1 MLQVLGPPPSRVRD
15 LNEAKARRKRRAFA
29 IIWSVVMSRLKKT
42 VLVLCV
48 TLISRSAFA
57 FFDPVTIS
65 LATWFTTSIAMPV
78 SYALGCATTYSP
90 PIRLFGTE
98 RAVYGLDWGSLAC
111 HAENVYG
118 MQLSFCGGSFEQSL
132 YGLQLGIIAS
142 GYAQEEI
149 PLGDYHLFNIDH
161 CRMNGIQFGTFA
173 AKTAMANGFQLSA
186 IYNEAQTV
194 NGFQIGLVNETRK
207 LHGLQVGLYNEAK
220 RGLGLQVGLVNFT
233 RSGMSKFF
241 PVLNFVF

>member
-15 LNEAKARRKRRAFA
+15 LKEAKARRKRRAFA
-29 IIWSVVMSRLKKT
+29 IIWSVAMSRMKKLI
-42 VLVLCV
+42 LVLCV

-65 LATWFTTSIAMPV
+65 LATWFTTSIGLPV

-90 PIRLFGTE
+90 PVRLFGTE

-118 MQLSFCGGSFEQSL
+118 MQLSFVGGSVEESL

-142 GYAQEEI
+142 GYAQEEL
-149 PLGDYHLFNIDH
+149 PFDEWHLFNIDH

-173 AKTAMANGFQLSA
+173 AKTATANGFQLSA
-186 IYNEAQTV
+186 VYNEARTV
-194 NGFQIGLVNETRK
+194 NGVQVGLVNTTGK
-207 LHGLQVGLYNEAK
+207 LHGLQVGLYNEAR
-220 RGLGLQVGLVNFT
+220 RGLGIQVGVCNFAH
-233 RSGMSKFF
+233 SDMFGFF

>member
-1 MLQVLGPPPSRVRD
+1 M
-15 LNEAKARRKRRAFA
+15 RKLAF
-29 IIWSVVMSRLKKT
+29 
-42 VLVLCV
+42 VLCV

-65 LATWFTTSIAMPV
+65 LAAWFTTSIAMPV
-78 SYALGCATTYSP
+78 SYALGCAFAYSP
-90 PIRLFGTE
+90 GIRVFGTE

-118 MQLSFCGGSFEQSL
+118 LQMSFVGGSVEESL
-132 YGLQLGIIAS
+132 YGLQLGILAS

-186 IYNEAQTV
+186 VYNEAQTV
-194 NGFQIGLVNETRK
+194 NGFQVGLVNETRK
-207 LHGLQVGLYNEAK
+207 LHGLQVGLCNTAK
-220 RGLGLQVGLVNFT
+220 RGFGLQVGLCNFT
-233 RSGMSKFF
+233 NSGLVKFF

>member
-1 MLQVLGPPPSRVRD
+1 M
-15 LNEAKARRKRRAFA
+15 RK
-29 IIWSVVMSRLKKT
+29 
-42 VLVLCV
+42 LVLILCV
-48 TLISRSAFA
+48 ALISRSAFA
-57 FFDPVTIS
+57 FFDPVTIG
-65 LATWFTTSIAMPV
+65 LASWLTTSIAMPV
-78 SYALGCATTYSP
+78 SYALGCAFAYSP
-90 PIRLFGTE
+90 GIRVFGSE

-118 MQLSFCGGSFEQSL
+118 LQMSFIGGSVEEDL

-161 CRMNGIQFGTFA
+161 CHMNGIQFGTFA

-186 IYNEAQTV
+186 VYNEAQTV
-194 NGFQIGLVNETRK
+194 NGFQVGLVNETRK
-207 LHGLQVGLYNEAK
+207 LHGLQVGLCNTAK
-220 RGLGLQVGLVNFT
+220 RGLGLQVGLCNFT
-233 RSGMSKFF
+233 NSGLVKFF

>member
-1 MLQVLGPPPSRVRD
+1 
-15 LNEAKARRKRRAFA
+15 
-29 IIWSVVMSRLKKT
+29 MSRMKK
-42 VLVLCV
+42 VILVLCV

-65 LATWFTTSIAMPV
+65 LATWFTTSIGLPV
-78 SYALGCATTYSP
+78 SYALGCAFAYSP
-90 PIRLFGTE
+90 GIRVFGTE

-118 MQLSFCGGSFEQSL
+118 MQLSFVGGSVEESL

-142 GYAQEEI
+142 GYAQEEL
-149 PLGDYHLFNIDH
+149 PFDEWHLFNIDH

-173 AKTAMANGFQLSA
+173 AKTATANGFQLSA
-186 IYNEAQTV
+186 VYNEARTV
-194 NGFQIGLVNETRK
+194 NGVQVGLVNTTGK
-207 LHGLQVGLYNEAK
+207 LHGLQVGLYNEAR
-220 RGLGLQVGLVNFT
+220 RGLGIQVGVCNFAH
-233 RSGMSKFF
+233 SGMFGFF

>member
-1 MLQVLGPPPSRVRD
+1 M
-15 LNEAKARRKRRAFA
+15 RK
-29 IIWSVVMSRLKKT
+29 L

-48 TLISRSAFA
+48 ALISRSAFA
-57 FFDPVTIS
+57 FFDPVTIG
-65 LATWFTTSIAMPV
+65 LASWLTTSIAMPV
-78 SYALGCATTYSP
+78 SYALGCAFAYSP
-90 PIRLFGTE
+90 GIRVFGSE

-118 MQLSFCGGSFEQSL
+118 LQMSFIGGSVEEDL

-142 GYAQEEI
+142 GYAQEEL
-149 PLGDYHLFNIDH
+149 PFDGYHFFNTDH
-161 CRMNGIQFGTFA
+161 CRMNGVQFGTFA

-207 LHGLQVGLYNEAK
+207 LHGLQVGLCNTAK
-220 RGLGLQVGLVNFT
+220 RGFGLQVGLCNFT
-233 RSGMSKFF
+233 HSGLVKFF

>member
-1 MLQVLGPPPSRVRD
+1 MKSLL
-15 LNEAKARRKRRAFA
+15 RKVGLIF
-29 IIWSVVMSRLKKT
+29 
-42 VLVLCV
+42 CV

-57 FFDPVTIS
+57 FFDPVTIG

-78 SYALGCATTYSP
+78 SYALGCAFAYSP
-90 PIRLFGTE
+90 GIRVFGSE

-118 MQLSFCGGSFEQSL
+118 MQLSFVGGSVEESL

-161 CRMNGIQFGTFA
+161 CQMNGLQFGTFA
-173 AKTAMANGFQLSA
+173 AKTAMANGFQLSP
-186 IYNEAQTV
+186 IYTEADTV
-194 NGFQIGLVNETRK
+194 NGFQIGLVNKVRK
-207 LHGLQVGLYNEAK
+207 MHGLQVGLYNSAV
-220 RGLGLQVGLVNFT
+220 RGLGLQVGLVNLT
-233 RSGMSKFF
+233 ESGMSGYF
-241 PVLNFVF
+241 PVVNLVW

>member
-1 MLQVLGPPPSRVRD
+1 MLQVLGTPPSRVRD
-15 LNEAKARRKRRAFA
+15 LKEAQARRKRRACA
-29 IIWSVVMSRLKKT
+29 IIWSVVMSRMKKT
-42 VLVLCV
+42 LLVFCV

-65 LATWFTTSIAMPV
+65 LAAWLTTSIAMPV

-90 PIRLFGTE
+90 PVRLFGTE

-118 MQLSFCGGSFEQSL
+118 MQMSFCGGSVEESL

-142 GYAQEEI
+142 GYAQEEL
-149 PLGDYHLFNIDH
+149 PFGDWHLFNIDH

-173 AKTAMANGFQLSA
+173 AKTATANGFQLSA
-186 IYNEAQTV
+186 VYNEAQTV

-207 LHGLQVGLYNEAK
+207 LHGMQVGFCNTAK
-220 RGLGLQVGLVNFT
+220 RGLGMQVGVCNFAHSGLV
-233 RSGMSKFF
+233 GFF

>member
-1 MLQVLGPPPSRVRD
+1 M
-15 LNEAKARRKRRAFA
+15 RK
-29 IIWSVVMSRLKKT
+29 L

-48 TLISRSAFA
+48 ALISRSAFA
-57 FFDPVTIS
+57 FFDPVTIG
-65 LATWFTTSIAMPV
+65 LASWLTTSIAMPV
-78 SYALGCATTYSP
+78 SYALGCAFAYSP
-90 PIRLFGTE
+90 GIRVFGSE

-118 MQLSFCGGSFEQSL
+118 LQMSFIGGSVEEDL

-161 CRMNGIQFGTFA
+161 CHMNGIQFGTFA

-186 IYNEAQTV
+186 VYNEAQTV
-194 NGFQIGLVNETRK
+194 NGFQVGLVNETRK
-207 LHGLQVGLYNEAK
+207 LHGLQVGLCNTAK
-220 RGLGLQVGLVNFT
+220 RGLGLQVGLCNFT
-233 RSGMSKFF
+233 NSGLVKFF

>member
-1 MLQVLGPPPSRVRD
+1 MFRKLG
-15 LNEAKARRKRRAFA
+15 LA
-29 IIWSVVMSRLKKT
+29 
-42 VLVLCV
+42 LCL
-48 TLISRSAFA
+48 TLLSRSAFA

-65 LATWFTTSIAMPV
+65 LATWLTTSIAMPV
-78 SYALGCATTYSP
+78 SYALGCAFAYSP
-90 PIRLFGTE
+90 GIRVFGTE

-118 MQLSFCGGSFEQSL
+118 LQMSFVGGSVEESL

-186 IYNEAQTV
+186 VYNEAQTV
-194 NGFQIGLVNETRK
+194 NGFQVGLVNETRK
-207 LHGLQVGLYNEAK
+207 LHGLQVGLCNTAK
-220 RGLGLQVGLVNFT
+220 RGFGLQVGLCNFT
-233 RSGMSKFF
+233 NSGPVKFF